1 MNRENFRK
9 SPNDIEIF
17 AYKDIVYPRLIEESQ
32 AYYVS
37 SLEDELYVVKSDR
50 YGNVEV
56 VCREDIWGPDSDGKK
71 FLEETL
77 SKIKHVEMCVKDD
90 EFYKITTPATSEI
103 KEKLARMSYKEFCQ
117 DINKSMTPVTVYIP
131 EVNTVS
137 APLQQ
142 EVSEHYFGVK
152 AHSENS
158 PIVLTVNQMFAFMRG
173 RLIKTLSEN
182 FRESEDSMSVTFTK
196 TDIRAILRNAEQE
209 AYEKWDLAGDDK
221 ASKVFRN
228 MIKEYIDTF
237 IENVVFSEY
246 EHAVK
251 LQAGTHEL

>member
-32 AYYVS
+32 AYYIS
-37 SLEDELYVVKSDR
+37 SLEDELYVVKTNQ
-50 YGNVEV
+50 YGDVEV
-56 VCREDIWGPDSDGKK
+56 VCREDIWGADSDGKK

-90 EFYKITTPATSEI
+90 KFYEITTPATPEI

-117 DINKSMTPVTVYIP
+117 DINKSMTPVK
-131 EVNTVS
+131 VS
-137 APLQQ
+137 LMETGDLLLPLQN
-142 EVSEHYFGVK
+142 EISEHYFGLK
-152 AHSENS
+152 AHSKDS
-158 PIVLTVNQMFAFMRG
+158 PIVSTVNKMFEFMG
-173 RLIKTLSEN
+173 DRLIVVLCKE
-182 FRESEDSMSVTFTK
+182 FRESKDTSDVVFTK
-196 TDIRAILRNAEQE
+196 TDIRNILKNAEQE

-221 ASKVFRN
+221 DSKAFRN

-246 EHAVK
+246 EHAVE
-251 LQAGTHEL
+251 LQDDTHEL

>member
-1 MNRENFRK
+1 MNRENFRQ
-9 SPNDIEIF
+9 SRNDIEIF
-17 AYKDIVYPRLIEESQ
+17 AYERAEPRSQESQ

-37 SLEDELYVVKSDR
+37 SLEDELYVIKTDWN
-50 YGNVEV
+50 GDVEA
-56 VCREDIWGPDSDGKK
+56 VCREDIWGADSDGKK
-71 FLEETL
+71 FLEEIL
-77 SKIKHVEMCVKDD
+77 SKIEHVEINAKDHR
-90 EFYKITTPATSEI
+90 FYDIITPATPEI
-103 KEKLARMSYKEFCQ
+103 KEKLARLSYKEFCQ
-117 DINKSMTPVTVYIP
+117 DINKSMTPVTVSISD
-131 EVNTVS
+131 VNMVS

-152 AHSENS
+152 AHSESS

-182 FRESEDSMSVTFTK
+182 FRESEDSTNVTFTK

-209 AYEKWDLAGDDK
+209 AYEKWDLDGDDK
-221 ASKVFRN
+221 DSKVFRN

-246 EHAVK
+246 ENAVK
-251 LQAGTHEL
+251 LQGDTHEL